1 MKINSV
7 SLAQAA
13 TLAGNIEVIE
23 ASLNAANETVSKL
36 NAELAPLRAEYN
48 TIMGVSPKTATRPD
62 GSTGRFT
69 QEHRD
74 KISAA
79 LKASHEKRRLAK
91 LATSATD
98 APVAQA

>member
-7 SLAQAA
+7 TLAQAA
-13 TLAGNIEVIE
+13 TLAGRIEVLETSLAE
-23 ASLNAANETVSKL
+23 ASGTVSTL
-36 NAELAPLRAEYN
+36 SAELAPLRAEYN
-48 TIMGVSPKTATRPD
+48 TLMGVSPKAATRPD

-91 LATSATD
+91 LAQPANDT
-98 APVAQA
+98 PVAQA